1 MSQNRTALHMQSLRH
16 TLSPPFEV
24 MESCVSPL
32 FRTKDHYIDPLN
44 DIEFVGEDLRV
55 NGFAIE
61 PGIF

>member
-1 MSQNRTALHMQSLRH
+1 MQSLRH
-16 TLSPPFEV
+16 TLSPPFEI